1 MFPQVNMLFAEME
14 TEMPE
19 LGRHGLAVAHL
30 ADELVIG
37 TKAEVGSWE
46 MEAAAMLHD
55 YGKILWP
62 AKLFFKNRRDL
73 SRRDLEII
81 SSHPQVGRRI
91 VTVRWPKCSRNILRL
106 IESHHDPGGWFPAQV
121 LAICDVW
128 VACHE
133 DRIYRRKAVPER
145 DVLQEMLRVAP
156 ERVVNLLLDT
166 VRHEAMCAAITIGEH
181 HAISF

>member
-30 ADELVIG
+30 VDELVIE
-37 TKAEVGSWE
+37 TQAEVGSWE

-73 SRRDLEII
+73 SQRDLEII

-91 VTVRWPKCSRNILRL
+91 VAVRWPDCPGNLLRL
-106 IESHHDPGGWFPAQV
+106 IEAHHSPGGWFPAQI
-121 LAICDVW
+121 LAACDVW

-133 DRIYRRKAVPER
+133 NRRYRRKAVPER
-145 DVLQEMLRVAP
+145 DVLHEMLRVAP
-156 ERVVNLLLDT
+156 EHIVDRVLDA
-166 VRHEAMCAAITIGEH
+166 VQGLPM
-181 HAISF
+181 ISSMASCSEQI